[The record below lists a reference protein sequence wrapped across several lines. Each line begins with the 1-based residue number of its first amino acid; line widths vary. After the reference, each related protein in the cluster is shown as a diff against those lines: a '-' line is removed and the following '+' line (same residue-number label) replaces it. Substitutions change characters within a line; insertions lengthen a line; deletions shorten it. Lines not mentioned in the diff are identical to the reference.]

1 MGTSQSRTTTD
12 GSSATVDRLKRYSRA
27 DLKSPLKAFGRQQQ
41 AKDSVAA
48 SAGHGGTK
56 PGGTE
61 STPAS
66 DYETPIYETS
76 QRKPAV
82 PVRCTYLLYMW
93 LCFRTQNL
101 LVLTPSSLAP
111 INSTTST
118 VSVNAFHGSL
128 RGRLLRVFV
137 GSRGR

>member
-76 QRKPAV
+76 QRKAAV
-82 PVRCTYLLYMW
+82 PVRCTYLFYLW
-93 LCFRTQNL
+93 LCPNSE
-101 LVLTPSSLAP
+101 PSCTHSFITSSHQLHHVHSLSQCLPRFPA
-111 INSTTST
+111 
-118 VSVNAFHGSL
+118 
-128 RGRLLRVFV
+128 R
-137 GSRGR
+137 